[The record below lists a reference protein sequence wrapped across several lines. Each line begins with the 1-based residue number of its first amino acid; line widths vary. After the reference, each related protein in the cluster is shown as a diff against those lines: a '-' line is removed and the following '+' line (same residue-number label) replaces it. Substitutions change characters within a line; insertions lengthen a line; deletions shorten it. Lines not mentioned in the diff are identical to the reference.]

1 MKLNLKQ
8 QRALIK
14 ALPAHRINDVKKH
27 CKSCQ
32 MKGQGI
38 GAILKSIGS
47 VLGPIAKEVGPT
59 VLKELVLPF
68 VKYKLTGSGTHLAGK
83 GTKLAGGSM
92 PVAGRGTKLAG
103 GSMPVAGRGLR
114 LAGQRGPRGKGKKS
128 MKAYTI
134 PNSMITGS
142 GFNTTGRI

>member
-14 ALPAHRINDVKKH
+14 ALPAHRIKDVKKH
-27 CKSCQ
+27 CQSCQ

-59 VLKELVLPF
+59 VLKELVIPF
-68 VKYKLTGSGTHLAGK
+68 VKYKLTGK
-83 GTKLAGGSM
+83 GTKLAGQ
-92 PVAGRGTKLAG
+92 GTVLAG
-103 GSMPVAGRGLR
+103 GGLR
-114 LAGQRGPRGKGKKS
+114 LAGQRGRGKKS

-134 PNSMITGS
+134 PKSMITGK
-142 GFNTTGRI
+142 GFNINVPY

>member
-32 MKGQGI
+32 MRGQGI

-92 PVAGRGTKLAG
+92 PIAGRGTKLAG
-103 GSMPVAGRGLR
+103 GGLR